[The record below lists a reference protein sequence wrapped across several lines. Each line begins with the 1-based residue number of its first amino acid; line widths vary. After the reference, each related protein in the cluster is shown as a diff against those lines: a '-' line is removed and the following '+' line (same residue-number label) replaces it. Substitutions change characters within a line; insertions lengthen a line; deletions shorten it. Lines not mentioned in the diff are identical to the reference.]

1 VLKNRIKELEHC
13 EAELAPWKER
23 EADIKHYLNTFTQVV
38 ELVEMIAIDRWLG

>member
-1 VLKNRIKELEHC
+1 LRKRIKELERC

-38 ELVEMIAIDRWLG
+38 ELVEIIATD